1 MLYNLRITVQTVFEK
16 LHVKNYF
23 KKLYVCDL
31 QILVIITFRLLL
43 TKKTLR
49 LNLFQPTNMN

>member
-16 LHVKNYF
+16 LNVKNYF

-31 QILVIITFRLLL
+31 QILDIKTFRLLL

-49 LNLFQPTNMN
+49 LNLFQPSNMN